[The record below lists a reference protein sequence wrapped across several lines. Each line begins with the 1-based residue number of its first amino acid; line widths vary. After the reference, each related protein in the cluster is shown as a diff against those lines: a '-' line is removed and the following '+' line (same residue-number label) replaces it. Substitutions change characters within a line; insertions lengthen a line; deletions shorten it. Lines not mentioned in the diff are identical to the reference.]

1 VGDAHSVALVILDV
15 LGPGPALNV
24 KQLPVVRV
32 GELDGH
38 QGALVVGLLFVGE
51 VVGGEPAG
59 LREIVDLTHSFFVGG
74 ILTAAV
80 DPDLK
85 SIIFKKTS
93 LSTMKGRNK
102 LACLSLARFSS
113 YPSGST
119 EMCFYLGQYP
129 GLIHK
134 SQTRL

>member
-1 VGDAHSVALVILDV
+1 MALVILDV

-24 KQLPVVRV
+24 KQLAVVRV

-59 LREIVDLTHSFFVGG
+59 LREIVDLTHAFFVGG

-85 SIIFKKTS
+85 SIIYKNFTVNNEEAK
-93 LSTMKGRNK
+93 
-102 LACLSLARFSS
+102 
-113 YPSGST
+113 
-119 EMCFYLGQYP
+119 
-129 GLIHK
+129 
-134 SQTRL
+134 